1 MKAKD
6 MRRRDWLSEE
16 PFTLLLGAGFFG
28 FFAHTGCLLA
38 LEDAGLR
45 PCRVV
50 GVSAGALAGGLWA
63 SGLPVDRISHELL
76 SLRREDFWDPGP
88 PLGGLLRG
96 RKFTRKL
103 ETILEEVGVS
113 RLEDCGVPF
122 TAVAHDVLRGSTL
135 ALDRGPIHVA
145 IRASCSVPFM
155 FRPVW
160 SEGRLLVDGGVSDR
174 SGFTA
179 IRPGERVLFHHLP
192 SRRRLRSARSAAAVT
207 PTSVPGADA
216 LMLVTPWLPRVTPFR
231 LAQGRTALQ
240 RARAYMREWLDAP
253 VARAHQPTGVVFGTS
268 VPSQPHWKLS
278 RKT

>member
-1 MKAKD
+1 MTEMKR
-6 MRRRDWLSEE
+6 MRRREWLSQE

-28 FFAHTGCLLA
+28 FFSHTGFLLA
-38 LEDAGLR
+38 LEEAGLR

-63 SGLPVDRISHELL
+63 SGLPTGRIARELL
-76 SLRREDFWDPGP
+76 ALRREDFWDPGP

-96 RKFTRKL
+96 RKFARKL
-103 ETILEEVGVS
+103 ASMLEEAGVS

-122 TAVAHDVLRGSTL
+122 TAITHDVLRGSTL
-135 ALDRGPIHVA
+135 ALDRGPIDLA
-145 IRASCSVPFM
+145 IRASCTVPLM
-155 FRPVW
+155 FRPIW

-192 SRRRLRSARSAAAVT
+192 SRRRLRTPRSVAAVT
-207 PTSVPGADA
+207 PSVVPGAEA

-231 LAQGRTALQ
+231 LDKGRTALE
-240 RARAYMREWLDAP
+240 RTRAYVRRWLDDDCDP
-253 VARAHQPTGVVFGTS
+253 LRG
-268 VPSQPHWKLS
+268 
-278 RKT
+278 